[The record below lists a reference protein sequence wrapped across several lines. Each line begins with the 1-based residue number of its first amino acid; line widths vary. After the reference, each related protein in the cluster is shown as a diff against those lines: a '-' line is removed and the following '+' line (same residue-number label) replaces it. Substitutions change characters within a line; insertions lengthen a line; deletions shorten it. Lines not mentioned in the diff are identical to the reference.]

1 MKRDY
6 LLSAMIAMSSCM
18 AFIGCNP
25 EQSELSLDSIT
36 EKATVS
42 GTFVYDAGVNMSDTV
57 YTVSNYAP
65 AAGHTV
71 YLEIPYSEY
80 WDNDGNSSS
89 SSSGSGTSTSQGN
102 KGNKVYETVTN
113 DAGEWSFEVPTVSE
127 GIQAT
132 VRIQDFRRLRSEY
145 VKMNGTTPEFKT
157 SLYEYAC
164 DTTVSLRPGSVKI
177 LNIDLKGT
185 EVSDF
190 EGFNQRITLKGTLL
204 QAYESGYRQ
213 GAYKPAADMAVNFE
227 VSYKDMTTPVTFGAT
242 TDELG
247 QYTLVLPLR
256 SYEEGFQSLKI
267 TPKEAILSYEHFT
280 APGES
285 VQLVGKY
292 EVEANISRGAL
303 LRRQPGVPY
312 HRGVPPDRGGGN
324 SRIPNDIAILG
335 VDNDETI
342 CKLSAPNLSSLSQG
356 VEQGGYDV
364 ARLIDRLIRNPEA
377 EWEDVMVMPLNI
389 ITRQST
395 DIYANNDPHIAEV
408 LRYIHENISQKITVD
423 DLVKLVPLSRRLL
436 ETRFKKSMGT
446 SIYDYI
452 IQTRIEK
459 MMQLLCEGLSVSEAA
474 AELGFSDIKNVSR
487 TFRQLKG
494 ITPSEYREQVAPKR
508 R

>member
-1 MKRDY
+1 M
-6 LLSAMIAMSSCM
+6 
-18 AFIGCNP
+18 
-25 EQSELSLDSIT
+25 
-36 EKATVS
+36 
-42 GTFVYDAGVNMSDTV
+42 
-57 YTVSNYAP
+57 
-65 AAGHTV
+65 
-71 YLEIPYSEY
+71 
-80 WDNDGNSSS
+80 
-89 SSSGSGTSTSQGN
+89 
-102 KGNKVYETVTN
+102 
-113 DAGEWSFEVPTVSE
+113 
-127 GIQAT
+127 
-132 VRIQDFRRLRSEY
+132 
-145 VKMNGTTPEFKT
+145 
-157 SLYEYAC
+157 
-164 DTTVSLRPGSVKI
+164 
-177 LNIDLKGT
+177 
-185 EVSDF
+185 
-190 EGFNQRITLKGTLL
+190 
-204 QAYESGYRQ
+204 
-213 GAYKPAADMAVNFE
+213 
-227 VSYKDMTTPVTFGAT
+227 
-242 TDELG
+242 
-247 QYTLVLPLR
+247 
-256 SYEEGFQSLKI
+256 
-267 TPKEAILSYEHFT
+267 
-280 APGES
+280 
-285 VQLVGKY
+285 
-292 EVEANISRGAL
+292 
-303 LRRQPGVPY
+303 
-312 HRGVPPDRGGGN
+312 PPDRGGGN

-452 IQTRIEK
+452 IQVRIEK
-459 MMQLLCEGLSVSEAA
+459 MMQLLCEGQSVSEAA

>member
-1 MKRDY
+1 M
-6 LLSAMIAMSSCM
+6 
-18 AFIGCNP
+18 
-25 EQSELSLDSIT
+25 
-36 EKATVS
+36 
-42 GTFVYDAGVNMSDTV
+42 
-57 YTVSNYAP
+57 
-65 AAGHTV
+65 
-71 YLEIPYSEY
+71 
-80 WDNDGNSSS
+80 
-89 SSSGSGTSTSQGN
+89 
-102 KGNKVYETVTN
+102 
-113 DAGEWSFEVPTVSE
+113 
-127 GIQAT
+127 
-132 VRIQDFRRLRSEY
+132 
-145 VKMNGTTPEFKT
+145 
-157 SLYEYAC
+157 
-164 DTTVSLRPGSVKI
+164 
-177 LNIDLKGT
+177 
-185 EVSDF
+185 
-190 EGFNQRITLKGTLL
+190 
-204 QAYESGYRQ
+204 
-213 GAYKPAADMAVNFE
+213 
-227 VSYKDMTTPVTFGAT
+227 
-242 TDELG
+242 
-247 QYTLVLPLR
+247 
-256 SYEEGFQSLKI
+256 
-267 TPKEAILSYEHFT
+267 
-280 APGES
+280 
-285 VQLVGKY
+285 
-292 EVEANISRGAL
+292 
-303 LRRQPGVPY
+303 
-312 HRGVPPDRGGGN
+312 PPDRGGGN

-408 LRYIHENISQKITVD
+408 LRYISQKITVD